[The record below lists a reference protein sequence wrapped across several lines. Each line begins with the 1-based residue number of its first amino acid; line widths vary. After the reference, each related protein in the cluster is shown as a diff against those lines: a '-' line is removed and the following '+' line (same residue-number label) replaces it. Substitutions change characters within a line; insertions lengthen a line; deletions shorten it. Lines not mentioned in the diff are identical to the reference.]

1 MDIINLRERNLL
13 INLKYIVIVAMIGV
27 VIWFLPNAP
36 TFMKIII
43 SIMML
48 GCIGAL
54 IWATFFI
61 KKELVFYEDKLIYNR
76 YKERVEVNYAD
87 IKSIK
92 YNCILS
98 AETNIVVS
106 VHVKRHYIIVT
117 YKNAKKLTMELYGNI
132 FIEEQVNTLFKKYNL
147 V

>member
-13 INLKYIVIVAMIGV
+13 TGLKYIVIVAMIGV

-36 TFMKIII
+36 AFMKIII

-48 GCIGAL
+48 GCIGVL

-61 KKELVFYEDKLIYNR
+61 KNEIVFYENKLIYSR
-76 YKERVEVNYAD
+76 YKERFEINYND

-92 YNCILS
+92 YSCILS
-98 AETNIVVS
+98 AETNVVVP
-106 VHVKRHYIIVT
+106 VHVKRHYIIVD
-117 YKNAKKLTMELYGNI
+117 YKNSKELTMELFGRI
-132 FIEEQVNTLFKKYNL
+132 FIEEQINTLFEKYNL